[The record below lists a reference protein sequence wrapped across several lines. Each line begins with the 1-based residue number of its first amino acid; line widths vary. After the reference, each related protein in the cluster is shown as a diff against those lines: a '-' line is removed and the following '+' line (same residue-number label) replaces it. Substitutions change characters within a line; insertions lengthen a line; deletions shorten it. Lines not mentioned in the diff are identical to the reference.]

1 MGAAEIPEGKS
12 VYIILLNWNGLEDT
26 LECIE
31 SCRALSYRPAS
42 IVVVDNASSDG
53 SEEVLR
59 CSFPDLA
66 VLQTGSNLG
75 YAGGNNVGI
84 RYALSRGADYV
95 WLLNNDTT
103 VHPEALSELVRVAE
117 AEPQAGI
124 LGSKILCYADPTLIW
139 FAGGWVQADR
149 GETGHIG
156 LGVPDQGQFDAV
168 TETGYVTGCSLLVKR
183 AVIEQVGMMDEA
195 YFLYF
200 EESEW
205 CLRAKR
211 QGYRL
216 LYAPG
221 SIVWHKE
228 SVSTR
233 KIAGAWVYY
242 MTRNRLYFMS
252 RNGGRPR
259 WLSRFGIDLYQFLR
273 LLAKG
278 EFRLANCM
286 SAGYWHWLTG
296 YRGRR
301 EQPVKG

>member
-1 MGAAEIPEGKS
+1 MGAVANPEAKT
-12 VYIILLNWNGLEDT
+12 VYIILLNWNGIQDT
-26 LECIE
+26 LECLE
-31 SCRALSYRPAS
+31 SCRALTYRSAQ

-53 SEEVLR
+53 SEDLLR
-59 CSFPDLA
+59 QRYPDLP

-84 RYALSRGADYV
+84 RYALERGADYV

-117 AEPQAGI
+117 TEREAGI
-124 LGSKILCYADPTLIW
+124 LGSKILSYADPKLIW

-149 GETGHIG
+149 GETGHVG
-156 LGVPDQGQFDAV
+156 LGVPDLGQFDAV
-168 TETGYVTGCSLLVKR
+168 TDTGYVTGCSLLVKR
-183 AVIEQVGMMDEA
+183 EVIEKIGTMDEG

-216 LYAPG
+216 LYTPG
-221 SIVWHKE
+221 SVVWHKE

-233 KIAGAWVYY
+233 KLAGAWIYY

-252 RNGGRPR
+252 RNGSKAR
-259 WLSRFGIDLYQFLR
+259 WFSRFAADLSEVLR

-278 EFRLANCM
+278 EFRLVNCM

-301 EQPVKG
+301 EHLVKG

>member
-1 MGAAEIPEGKS
+1 MGAVGLSEGKN
-12 VYIILLNWNGLEDT
+12 VYIVLLNWNGFEDT
-26 LECIE
+26 VECIE
-31 SCRALSYRPAS
+31 SCRALSYRPATL
-42 IVVVDNASSDG
+42 VVVDNASRDG
-53 SEEVLR
+53 SEELLR
-59 CSFPDLA
+59 QRFPDLP

-84 RYALSRGADYV
+84 RYALDRGADYV

-103 VHPEALSELVRVAE
+103 VHPEALSELVKVAE
-117 AEPQAGI
+117 RERQAGI
-124 LGSKILCYADPTLIW
+124 LGSKILSYLDPTLIW
-139 FAGGWVQADR
+139 FAGGWVEADR

-156 LGVPDQGQFDAV
+156 LGVPDQGQFDQV
-168 TETGYVTGCSLLVKR
+168 TDTGYVTGCSMLVKR
-183 AVIEQVGMMDEA
+183 EVVEQVGMMDEG

-216 LYAPG
+216 LYAPA

-233 KIAGAWVYY
+233 KLAGAWVYY

-252 RNGGRPR
+252 RNGAKAR
-259 WLSRFGIDLYQFLR
+259 WLSRFGSDLYEFLR
-273 LLAKG
+273 LMAKG

-286 SAGYWHWLTG
+286 SSGYWHWLTG